1 MPSLLSLG
9 LAGLGLSFVSTTLAV
24 CVETSTDSA
33 LNGCYPE
40 PDTGIE
46 PLTVLSISTTANGY
60 TTSARGW
67 NTWSIQS
74 LADPNIVPGWDAST
88 APYLDD
94 ASILSQCSVLATTPF
109 QAAKFTLCSLDG
121 GWSATEVNTDGLI
134 VPNTKILNI
143 TAISGYL
150 HANGLLLGVYVHP
163 GVPCSAN
170 GKLIPGTDIYTETLF
185 SGQVDQSQCYF
196 NYSAPGILEWHTAQ
210 VALWASYGVDMIKLD
225 FITPGS
231 PLNDGALPCDMS
243 AASTMYHA
251 AIAAVG
257 RPMRLGLSWKPCRNA
272 TWLPFWGQSADAIR
286 TDNDINRYF
295 TNTFTDWQILQ
306 QAFENYRQYIL
317 LQKQSFVAGNPIVL
331 HPDMDNLLVAN
342 NTTLSGITDDM
353 RVTTMSMFLGAS
365 ANLVLGGDLNN
376 VDTLGLELLTSS
388 GSKLAAN
395 FFAEYP
401 MQPRNPGTGDVLPL
415 QLQAWIAGPSA
426 TTGEAY
432 VLVSNYGP
440 DQGKGGFGTALEG
453 VQAVTVA
460 LSDLGL
466 TTAAGYAASYT
477 WRDVW
482 NGNGTAVTQDVG
494 FTAYL
499 NATQSSLFLLA
510 PVVA

>member
-1 MPSLLSLG
+1 MLSRSASYLTCLASLTSM
-9 LAGLGLSFVSTTLAV
+9 ARAA
-24 CVETSTDSA
+24 CVEASTDTD
-33 LNGCYPE
+33 LGGCYPE
-40 PDTGIE
+40 PATGVE
-46 PLTVLSISTTANGY
+46 PLTVLTIGTTANGY

-74 LADPNIVPGWDAST
+74 LADPNIVPGWDATT

-94 ASILSQCSVLATTPF
+94 ASILSQCSVLTTTPF

-121 GWSATEVNTDGLI
+121 GWSATEVNSNGLI

-143 TAISGYL
+143 TAISDYL
-150 HANGLLLGVYVHP
+150 HANDLLLGVYVHP

-170 GKLIPGTDIYTETLF
+170 GKLIPGTDIYTQTLF
-185 SGQVDQSQCYF
+185 SGQEDQSQCYF
-196 NYSAPGILEWHTAQ
+196 NYSAPGIQDWHNAQ

-231 PLNDGALPCDMS
+231 PLNDGELPCDMS
-243 AASTMYHA
+243 AASTMYHN
-251 AIAAVG
+251 AIAASG
-257 RPMRLGLSWKPCRNA
+257 RPMRLDLSWKPCRNT

-286 TDNDINRYF
+286 TDNDINLYY

-317 LQKQSFVAGNPIVL
+317 LQKAEQIAGHPIVL

-342 NTTLSGITDDM
+342 NATLSGITDDM
-353 RVTTMSMFLGAS
+353 RVTTMNMFLGAS

-376 VDTLGLELLTSS
+376 VDSLGLELLTSS

-432 VLVSNYGP
+432 VVVANYGP
-440 DQGKGGFGTALEG
+440 DQGKGGYGTALEG
-453 VQAVTVA
+453 VQAVTVS

-466 TTAAGYAASYT
+466 TEAAGYAASYT

-482 NGNGTAVTQDVG
+482 NGNGTTVTATDG

-510 PVVA
+510 PVS